1 MKRMNQADVVF
12 SASLMKI
19 KYEQIITLVHD
30 MEALLAEAETYCKDE
45 EVLAD
50 MRHTYRMTKH
60 MLTEGAHNDD

>member
-1 MKRMNQADVVF
+1 
-12 SASLMKI
+12 MKI